1 MLMFPP
7 EQVLEQV
14 RIHAVTPIMALAHS
28 LRWRFETLL
37 DICTE
42 IADVLL
48 AIWIFT
54 LIVSCG

>member
-1 MLMFPP
+1 MFPP

-28 LRWRFETLL
+28 LRWGFETLL

-48 AIWIFT
+48 AIWIST